1 MFGNDHFG
9 NFPEVEEPMEENN
22 EVQEERQDV
31 ENTNFDEYFGLYDIP
46 DQFHDVEQNTKIR
59 FQFALYS

>member
-9 NFPEVEEPMEENN
+9 HFTEVAYPMDDNN

-31 ENTNFDEYFGLYDIP
+31 ENTNFYEDFGLYDIP
-46 DQFHDVEQNTKIR
+46 N
-59 FQFALYS
+59 

>member
-1 MFGNDHFG
+1 MFGNDRFCHFTK
-9 NFPEVEEPMEENN
+9 VEEPMEENN

-46 DQFHDVEQNTKIR
+46 K
-59 FQFALYS
+59 